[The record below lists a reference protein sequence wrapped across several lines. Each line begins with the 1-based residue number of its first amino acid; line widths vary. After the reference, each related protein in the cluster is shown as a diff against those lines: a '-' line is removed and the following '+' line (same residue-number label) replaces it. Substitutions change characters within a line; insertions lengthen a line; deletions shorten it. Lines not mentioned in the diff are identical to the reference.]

1 MIKSLTRKFFITTL
15 LLYTLTNLTNSV
27 ELNDFHTRLRN
38 DSVALQYGSTDY
50 GNLFHDIPSAV
61 LYPSSVKDIVG
72 LIKSSISTPNTFT
85 VAAKG
90 HGHSAQGQ
98 GMARGGVV
106 VDMKSLW
113 KSDESVKISIF
124 CDDKAGYYADVGGNE
139 LWIDVLHETIKYGV
153 APVSWTDYLYLSVGG
168 TLSNA
173 GISGQTFLYG
183 PQINNVLEL
192 DVVTGT

>member
-1 MIKSLTRKFFITTL
+1 MADSVMFFITAFF
-15 LLYTLTNLTNSV
+15 LYTLINSATSQQ
-27 ELNDFHTRLRN
+27 LNDFHQRLRN
-38 DSVALQYGSTDY
+38 DSAALNDGSTDY
-50 GNLFHDIPSAV
+50 GNLVHEVPSSV

-72 LIKSSISTPNTFT
+72 LIKSSISTLNTFT

-106 VDMKSLW
+106 VDMKSLG